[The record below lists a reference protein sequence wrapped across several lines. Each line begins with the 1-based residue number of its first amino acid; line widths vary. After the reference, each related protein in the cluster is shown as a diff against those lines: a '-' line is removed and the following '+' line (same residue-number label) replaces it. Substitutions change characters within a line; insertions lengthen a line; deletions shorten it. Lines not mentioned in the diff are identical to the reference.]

1 MTPQRYS
8 NTGTDI
14 ADFDAVRLAVASP
27 EDILEWS
34 YGEVTKPETINYR
47 TQKPE
52 RDGLFCER
60 IFGPVKDIN
69 PHDAKYKGV
78 RSREAAVDKNGELV
92 TRSIVRRERMA
103 HISLAVPVSHIW
115 FLRGTPSAMGLLLG
129 MTVKNLERV
138 AYFASYIIKKVD
150 TAKRDQ
156 LLADKEAEFAAAK
169 EAIKARFEKEAEA
182 KDANVKALAEM
193 QTKELEQ
200 LNQEFEQFRDQVS
213 SLERLNLINET
224 DYRNLPSDLRALIE
238 VGMGGAA
245 LKDLLTQIDLKQLI
259 TDLSAETEDAKGQRR
274 KKLMKRLRLL
284 ESMDRAGIKPSSM
297 TVSVLPVIPPDLRP
311 MVQLT
316 GGRFA
321 TSDLNDLYRRVIN
334 RNNRLKKLIDLN
346 APEVIRRNEQR
357 MLQEAVDALIDNNS
371 TRSGRAVAATGQ
383 RRRLKSL
390 SDMLKGKQGR
400 FRQNLLG
407 KRVDYSGRSVI
418 VAGPELKINQC
429 GLPKM
434 MALELF
440 KPFVIGEL
448 IAREQAHNIRSAS
461 RLIEMGETVVW
472 DALDEVIKGKYVL
485 LNRAPSL
492 HRLSIQAFQ
501 PVLIEGRAI
510 QLHPLVCKGFNADFD
525 GDQMA
530 VHLPLSNKAQ
540 AEAREI
546 MAANRNL
553 LKPADGSPILHI
565 EQDIVLGCYYLTY
578 ERPGTPSDTKPVA
591 YANLEEALMAFDAAV
606 INLQSRVR
614 VPFRGETRE
623 TTLGRL
629 LFNEILPEDFAFQ
642 DETMTKKR
650 LQQVMAQVY
659 ADYGQERTAEIADDL
674 KDLGFNYATNSG
686 LSIGMGDFEPI
697 SGLQDLLDEGEKRA
711 AAISEQYE
719 QGFITDEERHRLTVD
734 NWTKIQNN
742 VQNLLSE
749 QMVGQD
755 SSMAIAINSGARGN
769 LSQLNN
775 SIGMLGVMQDAA
787 GNVIELPIKSGY
799 IAGLNPLEYF
809 TGTRGTRKALI
820 DIALKTADAGYLTRR
835 LVDVSQDVF
844 TISDDTQDPGFAMLR
859 ADADYIGVSYASRL
873 AGRFAAETIKG
884 YVKAGELITVDV
896 ADKIAADDK
905 IDGIKIM
912 SGLSSTNVRGVAQKS
927 YGIDPAT
934 GELVTENHP
943 IGVIAAQSIGEPG
956 TQLSLDSKHRSG
968 GAVADDTAQGL
979 SRIEELFEVRTPKG
993 QAYLTEISGVAN
1005 TWEEGDHYVVQVT
1018 ADQKEKVTL
1027 ALGERKATVKS
1038 GTDVMAGDVVAALED
1053 ASEPLVTPMSGKA
1066 NVTKNE
1072 VVITPTKQ
1080 SVVRYEI
1087 PGFKQLQVQDG
1098 DKVVAGQRL
1107 TNGSINLHDLMRLQG
1122 VEATQRYIMNE
1133 ILKIFA
1139 AQGQNIADK
1148 HLEIIVRQ
1156 MFSRVQIEEAAD
1168 SEFVTGD
1175 IVSKLAVVEA
1185 NEALVATDK
1194 QPAKYNQL
1202 LLGITKASL
1211 STDSFLSAASFQDTT
1226 RVLISAATSGKVDK
1240 LYGLKENVILGR
1252 KIPVGTGAANYEE
1265 ETEEER
1271 ELAAEAAT
1279 VIGGGQS
1286 NDHLDDET
1294 AGL

>member
-1 MTPQRYS
+1 MTPTQRYS

-27 EDILEWS
+27 EDIMDWS

-103 HISLAVPVSHIW
+103 HITLAVPVSHIW

-138 AYFASYIIKKVD
+138 AYFASYIIKTVD
-150 TAKRDQ
+150 TTKRNQ
-156 LLADKEAEFAAAK
+156 LLSDREAEFAAAK
-169 EAIKARFEKEAEA
+169 EAIKLRYQKEAEA
-182 KDANVKALAEM
+182 KDADVKALAEA
-193 QTKELEQ
+193 QTKELEELTKDFEAYSDQ
-200 LNQEFEQFRDQVS
+200 LS
-213 SLERLNLINET
+213 GLERLNLINET
-224 DYRNLPSDLRALIE
+224 DYRNLPDELKAIIS
-238 VGMGGAA
+238 VGMGGSA
-245 LKDLLTQIDLKQLI
+245 LKELLDSIDLKQLI
-259 TDLSAETEDAKGQRR
+259 NDLNAEAEDAKGQRK

-284 ESMDRAGIKPSSM
+284 ESMDRAGIKPGSM
-297 TVSVLPVIPPDLRP
+297 CLSILPVIPPDLRP

-334 RNNRLKKLIDLN
+334 RNNRLKKLISLN

-448 IAREQAHNIRSAS
+448 IDREQAHNIRSAS

-530 VHLPLSNKAQ
+530 VHLPLSDKSQ

-578 ERPGTPSDTKPVA
+578 ERPQNAGAKTVSFA
-591 YANLEEALMAFDAAV
+591 SINEALMALDKDS

-614 VPFRGETRE
+614 LPFRGQVRE

-629 LFNEILPEDFAFQ
+629 LFNEIFPEDFPLQ

-650 LQQVMAQVY
+650 LQQVMAKVY
-659 ADYGQERTAEIADDL
+659 ASYGQERTAEIADDL
-674 KDLGFNYATNSG
+674 KDLGFYYATISG
-686 LSIGMGDFEPI
+686 LSMGMGDFSRIE
-697 SGLQDLLDEGEKRA
+697 GMDEALEEGEERA
-711 AAISEQYE
+711 AAISTQYE
-719 QGFITDEERHRLTVD
+719 EGFITDEERHRLTVD
-734 NWTKIQNN
+734 NWTKIETK
-742 VQNLLSE
+742 VQDMLAE

-755 SSMAIAINSGARGN
+755 TSMAIAINSGARGN
-769 LSQLNN
+769 ISQLNN
-775 SIGMLGVMQDAA
+775 AVGMLGVLQDAG

-799 IAGLNPLEYF
+799 INGLNPLEYF

-844 TISDDTQDPGFAMLR
+844 TIDEDNDNDPGFAMLR
-859 ADADYIGVSYASRL
+859 SDAQYVGVSYASRL
-873 AGRFAAETIKG
+873 SGRFAAEARKG
-884 YVKAGELITVDV
+884 FVKRGELITQEMAEKIE
-896 ADKIAADDK
+896 ADENL
-905 IDGIKIM
+905 DGVKIM
-912 SGLSSTNVRGVAQKS
+912 SALSCTNVRGVSQKS

-934 GELVTENHP
+934 GELVANNHP

-968 GAVADDTAQGL
+968 GAIADDTAQGL

-993 QAYLTEISGVAN
+993 QAYLTEIAGVAN
-1005 TWEEGDHYVVQVT
+1005 TWEEGDHYVVQIT
-1018 ADQKEKVTL
+1018 ADDKEKVTL
-1027 ALGERKATVKS
+1027 NLGERKPTIKNGAEV
-1038 GTDVMAGDVVAALED
+1038 VAGDVVAALED
-1053 ASEPLVTPMSGKA
+1053 ASEPLTAPMAGKA
-1066 NVTKNE
+1066 KVTDKA

-1087 PGFKQLQVQDG
+1087 PGFKQLLVQDG
-1098 DKVVAGQRL
+1098 EKVTSGQRL
-1107 TNGSINLHDLMRLQG
+1107 TNGSINLQDLIRLQG
-1122 VEATQRYIMNE
+1122 VEPTQRYIMNE
-1133 ILKIFA
+1133 ILRIFA

-1156 MFSRVQIEEAAD
+1156 IFSRVQIEEAGD

-1185 NEALVATDK
+1185 NEALVAAGK
-1194 QPAKYNQL
+1194 QPAKANQL

-1252 KIPVGTGAANYEE
+1252 KIPVGTGAKTEDDVEE
-1265 ETEEER
+1265 ADA
-1271 ELAAEAAT
+1271 ELTAEVAT
-1279 VIGGGQS
+1279 VIGG
-1286 NDHLDDET
+1286 DAPAEE
-1294 AGL
+1294 A

>member
-1 MTPQRYS
+1 MTPSQRYS

-27 EDILEWS
+27 EDILDWS

-103 HISLAVPVSHIW
+103 HINLAVPVSHIW

-150 TAKRDQ
+150 ISARDQ

-169 EAIKARFEKEAEA
+169 EAIKLRYEKEAESPE
-182 KDANVKALAEM
+182 ANVKALAEM

-200 LNQEFEQFRDQVS
+200 LSKDFELYRDQLQA
-213 SLERLNLINET
+213 LEPLRLINET
-224 DYRNLPSDLRALIE
+224 DFRNLPSELRALVS

-245 LKDLLTQIDLKQLI
+245 LKELLTEIDLKQLI
-259 TDLSAETEDAKGQRR
+259 TDLSKEAEDAKGQRK

-297 TVSVLPVIPPDLRP
+297 CLHVLPVIPPDLRP

-334 RNNRLKKLIDLN
+334 RNNRLKKLMDLN

-530 VHLPLSNKAQ
+530 VHLPLSDKAQ
-540 AEAREI
+540 AEARDI

-578 ERPGTPSDTKPVA
+578 ERPGAADKKADIFSSI
-591 YANLEEALMAFDAAV
+591 EEALMALDNGV
-606 INLQSRVR
+606 TTLQSRVR
-614 VPFRGETRE
+614 LPYRGEVRQ

-629 LFNEILPEDFAFQ
+629 LFNEIFPEDFSLQ

-650 LQQVMAQVY
+650 LQKVMADVY
-659 ADYGQERTAEIADDL
+659 AQYGQEKTAEIADDL
-674 KDLGFNYATNSG
+674 KDLGFYYATISG
-686 LSIGMGDFEPI
+686 LSMGMGDFEPI
-697 SGLQDLLDEGEKRA
+697 KGMETVLESGEERS
-711 AAISEQYE
+711 AAISDQYE
-719 QGFITDEERHRLTVD
+719 EGFITDDERHRLTVD
-734 NWTKIQNN
+734 NWTKIENK
-742 VQNLLSE
+742 VQDMLSA

-755 SSMAIAINSGARGN
+755 SAMAIAINSGARGN
-769 LSQLNN
+769 ISQLNN
-775 SIGMLGVMQDAA
+775 AVGMLGVLQDAG

-799 IAGLNPLEYF
+799 INGLNPLEYF

-844 TISDDTQDPGFAMLR
+844 TINDDTNDPGFAMRR
-859 ADADYIGVSYASRL
+859 ADAEYIGVSYASRL
-873 AGRFAAETIKG
+873 SGRFAAEALKG
-884 YVKAGELITVDV
+884 YVKKGELITASV
-896 ADKIAADDK
+896 AAQIEEDSA
-905 IDGIKIM
+905 IDGVKIM
-912 SGLSSTNVRGVAQKS
+912 SGLSCTNVRGVSQKS
-927 YGIDPAT
+927 YGLDPAT
-934 GELVTENHP
+934 GLLVAENHP

-968 GAVADDTAQGL
+968 GAIADDTAQGL
-979 SRIEELFEVRTPKG
+979 SRIEELFEVRVPKG

-1005 TWEEGDHYVVQVT
+1005 TWEEGDHYVVQIT
-1018 ADQKEKVTL
+1018 ADKAEKVTL
-1027 ALGERKATVKS
+1027 SLGERKATVAN

-1066 NVTKNE
+1066 QVSDKA

-1087 PGFKQLQVQDG
+1087 PGFKQLHVQDG
-1098 DKVVAGQRL
+1098 DKVNAGQRL
-1107 TNGSINLHDLMRLQG
+1107 TNGSINLHDLIRLQG
-1122 VEATQRYIMNE
+1122 VEPTQRYIMGE

-1185 NEALVATDK
+1185 NEALIAEGK
-1194 QPAKYNQL
+1194 NPAKYVQL

-1226 RVLISAATSGKVDK
+1226 RVLIAAATSGKVDK

-1252 KIPVGTGAANYEE
+1252 KIPVGTGAKTDEDE
-1265 ETEEER
+1265 DG
-1271 ELAAEAAT
+1271 ELTAEAEHI
-1279 VIGGGQS
+1279 IGAEPQGVEE
-1286 NDHLDDET
+1286 N
-1294 AGL
+1294 A

>member
-1 MTPQRYS
+1 MPQRYS

-27 EDILEWS
+27 EDILDWS

-52 RDGLFCER
+52 RDGLFCEC

-92 TRSIVRRERMA
+92 TRSIVRRERMG
-103 HISLAVPVSHIW
+103 HITLAVPVSHIW

-129 MTVKNLERV
+129 LTVKNLEHV
-138 AYFASYIIKKVD
+138 AYFASYIIKSVNIE
-150 TAKRDQ
+150 KRDQ

-169 EAIKARFEKEAEA
+169 EAIGLRFAKEAEA
-182 KDANVKALAEM
+182 EEANVKALAEM
-193 QTKELEQ
+193 QTKELEELTKEFDLYKDQ
-200 LNQEFEQFRDQVS
+200 LTA
-213 SLERLNLINET
+213 LNPLSLINET
-224 DYRNLPSDLRALIE
+224 DYRNLPDNLRSLVT

-245 LKDLLTQIDLKQLI
+245 LKDLLTAIDLKDLI
-259 TDLSAETEDAKGQRR
+259 KDLLAEAEDAKGQRK

-297 TVSVLPVIPPDLRP
+297 CLSTLPVIPPDLRP

-334 RNNRLKKLIDLN
+334 RNNRLKKLMDLN

-371 TRSGRAVAATGQ
+371 ARSGRAVAATGQ

-461 RLIEMGETVVW
+461 RLIEMGETSVW

-492 HRLSIQAFQ
+492 HRLSIQAFM

-530 VHLPLSNKAQ
+530 VHLPLSDKAQ
-540 AEAREI
+540 AEARDI

-578 ERPGTPSDTKPVA
+578 ERPGTTEARKPVA
-591 YANLEEALMAFDAAV
+591 YSSLDEALMALDGRK
-606 INLQSRVR
+606 ITLQNMVR
-614 VPFRGETRE
+614 LPFRGKIRE

-629 LFNEILPEDFAFQ
+629 LFNEILPEDFVLQ

-650 LQQVMAQVY
+650 LQKVMAKVY
-659 ADYGQERTAEIADDL
+659 TKYGQEKTAEIADDL
-674 KDLGFNYATNSG
+674 KDLGFKYATISG
-686 LSIGMGDFEPI
+686 LSMGMGDFNLITGMQEV
-697 SGLQDLLDEGEKRA
+697 LDAGEVRA
-711 AAISEQYE
+711 AAISDQYDE
-719 QGFITDEERHRLTVD
+719 GFITEDERHRLTVD
-734 NWTKIQNN
+734 NWTK
-742 VQNLLSE
+742 VETKVLDMLSE

-769 LSQLNN
+769 ISQLNHAV
-775 SIGMLGVMQDAA
+775 GMLGVLQDAG

-799 IAGLNPLEYF
+799 INGLNPLEYF

-835 LVDVSQDVF
+835 LVDVSQAVF
-844 TISDDTQDPGFAMLR
+844 TINDDTTDPGFAMLR
-859 ADADYIGVSYASRL
+859 ADATYIGVSYASRL
-873 AGRFAAETIKG
+873 TGRFAA
-884 YVKAGELITVDV
+884 
-896 ADKIAADDK
+896 
-905 IDGIKIM
+905 
-912 SGLSSTNVRGVAQKS
+912 
-927 YGIDPAT
+927 AT
-934 GELVTENHP
+934 
-943 IGVIAAQSIGEPG
+943 
-956 TQLSLDSKHRSG
+956 
-968 GAVADDTAQGL
+968 
-979 SRIEELFEVRTPKG
+979 
-993 QAYLTEISGVAN
+993 
-1005 TWEEGDHYVVQVT
+1005 
-1018 ADQKEKVTL
+1018 
-1027 ALGERKATVKS
+1027 
-1038 GTDVMAGDVVAALED
+1038 
-1053 ASEPLVTPMSGKA
+1053 
-1066 NVTKNE
+1066 
-1072 VVITPTKQ
+1072 
-1080 SVVRYEI
+1080 
-1087 PGFKQLQVQDG
+1087 
-1098 DKVVAGQRL
+1098 
-1107 TNGSINLHDLMRLQG
+1107 
-1122 VEATQRYIMNE
+1122 
-1133 ILKIFA
+1133 LK
-1139 AQGQNIADK
+1139 
-1148 HLEIIVRQ
+1148 
-1156 MFSRVQIEEAAD
+1156 
-1168 SEFVTGD
+1168 
-1175 IVSKLAVVEA
+1175 
-1185 NEALVATDK
+1185 
-1194 QPAKYNQL
+1194 
-1202 LLGITKASL
+1202 
-1211 STDSFLSAASFQDTT
+1211 
-1226 RVLISAATSGKVDK
+1226 
-1240 LYGLKENVILGR
+1240 
-1252 KIPVGTGAANYEE
+1252 
-1265 ETEEER
+1265 
-1271 ELAAEAAT
+1271 
-1279 VIGGGQS
+1279 
-1286 NDHLDDET
+1286 
-1294 AGL
+1294 

>member
-1 MTPQRYS
+1 MTPSQRYA
-8 NTGTDI
+8 NNNTDI

-27 EDILEWS
+27 EDILDWS

-60 IFGPVKDIN
+60 IFGPVKDLN

-92 TRSIVRRERMA
+92 TRSIVRRERMG
-103 HISLAVPVSHIW
+103 HITLAVPVSHIW

-129 MTVKNLERV
+129 LTVKNLERV
-138 AYFASYIIKKVD
+138 AYFASYIVKSINQEKL
-150 TAKRDQ
+150 DQ
-156 LLADKEAEFAAAK
+156 LLKDKEAEFDAAK
-169 EAIKARFEKEAEA
+169 QAIKIRYEEEAKQADKITRELAEA
-182 KDANVKALAEM
+182 
-193 QTKELEQ
+193 QTKELEAVTQ
-200 LNQEFEQFRDQVS
+200 DFSIIKDQITGLS
-213 SLERLNLINET
+213 QRGLINET
-224 DYRNLPSDLRALIE
+224 DYRNLPNEVSSLIT

-245 LKDLLTQIDLKQLI
+245 LKEMLTEIDLKQLI
-259 TDLSAETEDAKGQRR
+259 EELNKEAEDAKGQRR
-274 KKLMKRLRLL
+274 KKIMKRLRLL

-297 TVSVLPVIPPDLRP
+297 CVSVLPVIPPDLRP

-334 RNNRLKKLIDLN
+334 RNNRLKKLMDLN

-371 TRSGRAVAATGQ
+371 ARSGRAVAATGQ

-418 VAGPELKINQC
+418 VAGPELKIFQC

-472 DALDEVIKGKYVL
+472 DALDEMIKGKYVL

-530 VHLPLSNKAQ
+530 VHLPLSDKAQ
-540 AEAREI
+540 AEAKNI

-578 ERPGTPSDTKPVA
+578 ERPEYDPEKTIRFSSLD
-591 YANLEEALMAFDAAV
+591 EALMALDEKV
-606 INLQSRVR
+606 ISLQSYVT
-614 VPFRGETRE
+614 VAFRGEIRK
-623 TTLGRL
+623 TTIGRL
-629 LFNEILPEDFAFQ
+629 LFNELFPDDFPLQ
-642 DETMTKKR
+642 DQTMTKKR
-650 LQQVMAQVY
+650 LKAVMAEVY
-659 ADYGQERTAEIADDL
+659 AQYGQEKTSEIADDL
-674 KDLGFNYATNSG
+674 KDLGFYYATLSG
-686 LSIGMGDFEPI
+686 LSMGMTDFEPI
-697 SGLQDLLDEGEKRA
+697 KGMDKVVDEGEVRA
-711 AAISEQYE
+711 VAIADQYE
-719 QGFITDEERHRLTVD
+719 EGFITNDERHRLTVD
-734 NWTKIQNN
+734 NWAKIDSK
-742 VQNLLSE
+742 VQDMLAS

-769 LSQLNN
+769 VSQLKNAV
-775 SIGMLGVMQDAA
+775 GMLGVLQDAA

-799 IAGLNPLEYF
+799 IAGLSPLEYF

-844 TISDDTQDPGFAMLR
+844 TLEGDSYDKGFGMLR
-859 ADADYIGVSYASRL
+859 SDAEFIGVSYGSRL
-873 AGRFAAETIKG
+873 QGRNAAESIKG
-884 YVKAGELITVDV
+884 VVKSGELISQEVAEKID
-896 ADKIAADDK
+896 ADKT
-905 IDGIKIM
+905 IDGFKIM
-912 SGLSSTNVRGVAQKS
+912 SALSCTNVRGVSQKS
-927 YGIDPAT
+927 YGVDPAT
-934 GELVTENHP
+934 GNLVADHHP
-943 IGVIAAQSIGEPG
+943 VGVIAAQSIGELG

-968 GAVADDTAQGL
+968 GVVADAAAQGL
-979 SRIEELFEVRTPKG
+979 SRVEELFEVRTPKG
-993 QAYLTEISGVAN
+993 QAYLTAITGVAN

-1018 ADQKEKVTL
+1018 ADDKEKVEL
-1027 ALGERKATVKS
+1027 KLGERKAALKTGHEV
-1038 GTDVMAGDVVAALED
+1038 VAGDVVAALED
-1053 ASEPLVTPMSGKA
+1053 ASEPLIAPMAGIIQ
-1066 NVTKNE
+1066 VTKTA
-1072 VVITPTKQ
+1072 VVITPTNQ
-1080 SVVRYEI
+1080 SVVRYEV
-1087 PGFKQLQVQDG
+1087 PGFKQLVVSDG
-1098 DKVVAGQRL
+1098 EKVISGQRL
-1107 TNGSINLHDLMRLQG
+1107 TNGSINLHELMPLQG
-1122 VEATQRYIMNE
+1122 VESTQRYIMNE
-1133 ILKIFA
+1133 ILRIFA
-1139 AQGQNIADK
+1139 GQGQTVADK

-1156 MFSRVQIEEAAD
+1156 MFSRVQIEEAGD

-1175 IVSKLAVVEA
+1175 TVSKLAVVESNDQLKA
-1185 NEALVATDK
+1185 DGK

-1226 RVLISAATSGKVDK
+1226 RVLIAAATSGKVDK

-1252 KIPVGTGAANYEE
+1252 KIPVGTGAHGGDNSLDEMTNE
-1265 ETEEER
+1265 QVEPNEQ
-1271 ELAAEAAT
+1271 L
-1279 VIGGGQS
+1279 IGGS
-1286 NDHLDDET
+1286 V
-1294 AGL
+1294 